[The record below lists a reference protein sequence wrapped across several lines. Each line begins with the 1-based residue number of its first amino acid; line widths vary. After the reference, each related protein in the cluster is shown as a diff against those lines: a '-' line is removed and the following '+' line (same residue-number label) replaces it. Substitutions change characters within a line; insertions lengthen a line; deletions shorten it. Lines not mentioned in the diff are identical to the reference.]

1 MTPSVRNF
9 LWLLLLA
16 SFWGPSFLFIKVAVE
31 YVEPLTI
38 TAIRMGIGSLIL
50 YAILKFQKVKLPKL
64 KKVWKHFTVAALFQ
78 GAIPFTLFAVGEK
91 TIDSS
96 IASIISGSTSLFTMV
111 LAHYFVKNDRFTAA
125 KLTGSCLGF
134 FGLFM
139 LIAPA
144 LLVAQGSFFGFFTF
158 ILASMC
164 YAIAF
169 VYVKKFIDIS
179 KYPPLTVPAIQLF
192 ISFLVLSVAALILED
207 PLSIT
212 YVSTPAILSILG
224 LGVFGTAL
232 AFTVYY
238 KLISLTNIS
247 YIAMVNYI
255 VPVFGVVLGMLVL
268 DEKLAWNSYLGCLM
282 VLFGVMI
289 ANGMIKV
296 SKQKNIA
303 AVM

>member
-1 MTPSVRNF
+1 MTNSVRNF

-16 SFWGPSFLFIKVAVE
+16 LFWGPSFLFIKIAVE
-31 YVEPLTI
+31 YVQPLTI
-38 TAIRMGIGSLIL
+38 TAIRMGLGSLIL
-50 YAILKFQKVKLPKL
+50 YSILKFQKVKLPKF

-96 IASIISGSTSLFTMV
+96 IASIISGSTPLFTII
-111 LAHYFVKNDRFTAA
+111 LAHYFVKHDRFTKA
-125 KLTGSCLGF
+125 KLTGASLGF
-134 FGLFM
+134 FGLFL

-144 LLVAQGSFFGFFTF
+144 LLTAQGSFFGFATF
-158 ILASMC
+158 LMASMC

-192 ISFLVLSVAALILED
+192 ISFLVLTMAALIFED
-207 PLSIT
+207 PLSIQ
-212 YVSTPAILSILG
+212 YVSMPAMLSILG
-224 LGVFGTAL
+224 LSVFGTAL
-232 AFTVYY
+232 AFAVYY
-238 KLISLTNIS
+238 KLISLANVS

-268 DEKLAWNSYLGCLM
+268 DEQLAWNSYLGCLL
-282 VLFGVMI
+282 VLFGVMV
-289 ANGMIKV
+289 ANGMIKMP
-296 SKQKNIA
+296 KQKNILD
-303 AVM
+303 VM